1 MFYGTSQYGILLQ
14 DINNVTTASL
24 GIAGLNQPGTIAFH
38 ADTVSTRIF
47 SNGVEVTGFPV
58 TFSVGDVCRFA
69 SSPLG
74 VWIGVNNQWIQNV
87 GGTLTT
93 VDTFPAANPTLP
105 PLGTPPALA
114 TIAGFA
120 ESAGSNSFNY
130 GQQPFVYTPPAGFKK
145 LQTQNLPAADI
156 VDGREH
162 FRAITGPGSG
172 TVGPNEIEVNPYT
185 NPTGYLIIHLLTL
198 PQMLSTQT
206 KARGFTFLTNTN
218 YTETAIKFDT
228 PMTGTTFRVYVY
240 VNQGGFQVNGTTIS
254 GTYSGWLDI
263 STQAAGALSTL
274 GFGASSSA
282 ADGFSRLQIGMAR
295 MLSRKVFFL
304 KPSQPLPQVSGG

>member
-1 MFYGTSQYGILLQ
+1 MY
-14 DINNVTTASL
+14 V
-24 GIAGLNQPGTIAFH
+24 GLPQ
-38 ADTVSTRIF
+38 VL
-47 SNGVEVTGFPV
+47 
-58 TFSVGDVCRFA
+58 
-69 SSPLG
+69 LG

-145 LQTQNLPAADI
+145 LQTQNLPAAEI

-172 TVGPNEIEVNPYT
+172 TVDQMKLRLIHIQTQP
-185 NPTGYLIIHLLTL
+185 GYLDNN
-198 PQMLSTQT
+198 PPAYSPSN
-206 KARGFTFLTNTN
+206 AFNTN
-218 YTETAIKFDT
+218 ESSWFYVPTNNSYTETAIKFDT

-263 STQAAGALSTL
+263 STQAAGSLSTL

-282 ADGFSRLQIGMAR
+282 ADGFSRLQIDGKDVIEKGILPKAQSTFATG
-295 MLSRKVFFL
+295 LWWIKE
-304 KPSQPLPQVSGG
+304 PQVRYCFQ